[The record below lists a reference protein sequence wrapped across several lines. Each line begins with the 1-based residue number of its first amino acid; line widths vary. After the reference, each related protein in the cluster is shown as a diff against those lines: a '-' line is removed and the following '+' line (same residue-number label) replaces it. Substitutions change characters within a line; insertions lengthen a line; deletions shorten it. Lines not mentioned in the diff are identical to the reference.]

1 MKITE
6 IKDFFNGIN
15 RPIPVPSISLDDC
28 PSANH
33 FAQTIEEEM
42 NAIIFSMKEF
52 KGYIK
57 EADLNN
63 LMKSIWARKVSDKET
78 ILQEFLCLKLSNQ
91 NVSWGESIK
100 TMNDIKNEKKIP
112 EDEAGKAEVD
122 KLKGKLEYFEKG
134 IERAFQTINETWSII
149 QSVDG
154 VEFKESFNPTIK
166 QIYDWTALLPQH
178 RFLKPSED
186 GNTPH
191 WDKLCDKIDSCCKKT
206 NKCCC
211 WSLLLP
217 VLAII
222 VFAVFG
228 CLVLSDRVQIL
239 DIDISQNAKW
249 IHYIFI
255 FSCFAA
261 ILVALIL
268 LSYKFF
274 QFQSKQCENKARLK
288 EKMMNA
294 VIDAF
299 NDDREFSRLQTKT
312 DIALHEKL
320 ERARIEEW
328 SRNKEHERRLNV
340 MEQERIAELDKLLLE
355 MAKVKNTVTLSD
367 PKGHGKTIVI
377 ERSILSDDCCNELK
391 DIVGKYISKEDD
403 CCKLLKEIFQCLMD
417 GIPNQERCKRIK
429 ELLKCL
435 LCHDSDCDKKYKDLC
450 DKIDQIMLIINNNNV
465 AVNPNGMPV
474 VNNINFTKGE

>member
-1 MKITE
+1 MEITN
-6 IKDFFNGIN
+6 IKDLFDGIN
-15 RPIPVPSISLDDC
+15 RSNSIRSISLDDY
-28 PSANH
+28 PSFNH
-33 FAQTIEEEM
+33 HAPSGED
-42 NAIIFSMKEF
+42 SS
-52 KGYIK
+52 
-57 EADLNN
+57 DH
-63 LMKSIWARKVSDKET
+63 SDKP
-78 ILQEFLCLKLSNQ
+78 
-91 NVSWGESIK
+91 
-100 TMNDIKNEKKIP
+100 KN
-112 EDEAGKAEVD
+112 
-122 KLKGKLEYFEKG
+122 
-134 IERAFQTINETWSII
+134 
-149 QSVDG
+149 
-154 VEFKESFNPTIK
+154 
-166 QIYDWTALLPQH
+166 
-178 RFLKPSED
+178 D
-186 GNTPH
+186 GNTH
-191 WDKLCDKIDSCCKKT
+191 SWDDLCYKIDSCCKKT

-299 NDDREFSRLQTKT
+299 NDDREFSSLQTKT

-367 PKGHGKTIVI
+367 PKGSGKSIVI
-377 ERSILSDDCCNELK
+377 ERSILSEECCDKLK
-391 DIVGKYISKEDD
+391 DIVGNYISKEDD
-403 CCKLLKEIFQCLMD
+403 CYKLLKEIFQCLMD

-450 DKIDQIMLIINNNNV
+450 DKIDQLILIINNNNV